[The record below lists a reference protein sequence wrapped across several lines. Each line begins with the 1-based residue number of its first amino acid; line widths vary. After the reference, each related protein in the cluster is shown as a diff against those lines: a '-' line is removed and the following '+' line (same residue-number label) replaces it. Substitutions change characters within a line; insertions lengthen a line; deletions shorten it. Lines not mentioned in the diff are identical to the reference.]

1 MSRAIYPVQT
11 ALYRFV
17 AEGSPQSAAAMSFY
31 AVISIPPL
39 LVVITAILSMAFSGP
54 EAASELVRQVTTL
67 FGESTAASVAEI
79 LARRSQAPNE
89 TAALTGSF
97 VLLLGSSG
105 FFSQLQASLNQ
116 VWGVETKPSVA
127 WRMLVIKRLISMTA
141 VLGTGFLLLVSL
153 VLTALLAAASDWLRG
168 RLGWSPATAGALEA
182 AVAMLT
188 LTLLFAFIFRVL
200 PDVRVPWTYVW
211 RGSLVTSVL
220 FFMGKYAMGWYLGH
234 TNFEA
239 DYGSAGA
246 LVLILFWV
254 YYTSL
259 ILLFGA
265 QLTHAQTVASG
276 EPIVPEPYAER
287 VRTVRETQLFAA
299 ARRPAAALA
308 LLGPNM
314 GRRRRGVRS

>member
-1 MSRAIYPVQT
+1 MSRALYPVQT

-54 EAASELVRQVTTL
+54 EAAAELMKQVTTL
-67 FGESTAASVAEI
+67 FGESTAASIAEI

-97 VLLLGSSG
+97 VLLLGASG
-105 FFSQLQASLNQ
+105 FFSQMQASLNQ
-116 VWGVETKPSVA
+116 VWGVEAKPSVA
-127 WRMLVIKRLISMTA
+127 WRMLLVKRMISMTA

-153 VLTALLAAASDWLRG
+153 VLTALLAAASDWLRA
-168 RLGWSPATAGALEA
+168 RLGWSPATAGVTEA
-182 AVAMLT
+182 AVAMIT

-200 PDVRVPWTYVW
+200 PDVRVPWKSVW
-211 RGSLVTSVL
+211 RGAIITSLL
-220 FFMGKYAMGWYLGH
+220 FFVGKYALGWYLGH

-259 ILLFGA
+259 IMLFGA

-287 VRTVRETQLFAA
+287 VRVVRETDVLAA
-299 ARRPAAALA
+299 ARRPASALA
-308 LLGPNM
+308 LLGPNPT
-314 GRRRRGVRS
+314 RRRRGLRS

>member
-1 MSRAIYPVQT
+1 M
-11 ALYRFV
+11 
-17 AEGSPQSAAAMSFY
+17 QSAAAMSFY

-39 LVVITAILSMAFSGP
+39 LVVITAIFSMAFSGP
-54 EAASELVRQVTTL
+54 EAAAELLRQVSTL
-67 FGESTAASVAEI
+67 FGENTAVSVGQI

-97 VLLLGSSG
+97 VLLLGASG
-105 FFSQLQASLNQ
+105 FFSQMQASLNQ
-116 VWGVETKPSVA
+116 VWGVEAKPSVA
-127 WRMLVIKRLISMTA
+127 WRMLLIKRMVSMTA

-153 VLTALLAAASDWLRG
+153 VLTAVLAAANDWLQA
-168 RLGWSPATAGALEA
+168 RLGWSPGAAGATEA
-182 AVAMLT
+182 MVAMLT
-188 LTLLFAFIFRVL
+188 LTVLFAFIFRVL
-200 PDVRVPWTYVW
+200 PDVHVPWTYVW
-211 RGSLVTSVL
+211 RGAVITAIL
-220 FFMGKYAMGWYLGH
+220 FFVGKYAMGWYLGH

-276 EPIVPEPYAER
+276 EPIVPESYAER
-287 VRTVRETQLFAA
+287 VRVVRETEIFAA
-299 ARRPAAALA
+299 SRRPASALA
-308 LLGPNM
+308 LLGPNLA
-314 GRRRRGVRS
+314 RRRKGLRS